1 MRIYPAGKR
10 IDSSNYNPL
19 RKNLYLFLAMLEAG
33 AQIVALNTQYKDI
46 YTQILYSFFMK
57 HRKQTGYKLK
67 PKNLRG

>member
-1 MRIYPAGKR
+1 
-10 IDSSNYNPL
+10 
-19 RKNLYLFLAMLEAG
+19 MLEVG

-57 HRKQTGYKLK
+57 HRKQIGYKLK